1 MNKSEEK
8 LSQVVKPT
16 GFSGRM
22 LARFMAVSH
31 KTITY
36 SKDFMMPR
44 FMVASAVK

>member
-1 MNKSEEK
+1 MNRSEEK
-8 LSQVVKPT
+8 LAQIAKPT

-22 LARFMAVSH
+22 LARFMAVTH

-36 SKDFMMPR
+36 SKEFMMPR